1 MKKSKPKLTDRRA
14 FDYVVAD
21 WYLPDGDPRPLLP
34 VTLHS
39 RNNSV
44 ETWGLLDGGADMNM
58 MPFAIGMELGL
69 SWERS
74 AQEFEL
80 LSLAGSSP
88 AKAVEVD
95 LEIALWPRLKMAFA
109 WSTAIESVVILGQ
122 WNFFEMVDVCFSR
135 RQGKILLE
143 LPG

>member
-1 MKKSKPKLTDRRA
+1 MTDRLE
-14 FDYVVAD
+14 FEYVVAD
-21 WYLPDGDPRPLLP
+21 RYLPDGDPRPLLP

-39 RNNSV
+39 RHNSV
-44 ETWGLLDGGADMNM
+44 DTWGLLDIGADMNM

-69 SWERS
+69 SWERL

-88 AKAVEVD
+88 AKAVAVD
-95 LEIALWPRLKMAFA
+95 LAIRPWPRLKMAFA

-135 RQGKILLE
+135 RQGKTRLE
-143 LPG
+143 LPA

>member
-1 MKKSKPKLTDRRA
+1 
-14 FDYVVAD
+14 
-21 WYLPDGDPRPLLP
+21 
-34 VTLHS
+34 
-39 RNNSV
+39 
-44 ETWGLLDGGADMNM
+44 M
-58 MPFAIGMELGL
+58 MPFAIGLELGL

-122 WNFFEMVDVCFSR
+122 WNFFEMVDV
-135 RQGKILLE
+135 
-143 LPG
+143 